1 MFIQEVGAMR
11 LVVSNRSSVPLYEQ
25 IKGQVKDAVLAGEL
39 SPDDLLPSVRQLA
52 RDLRISVITTT
63 RAYRDLEA
71 EGLVVGVQGKG
82 YYVVE
87 QDAQLLRENTLRR
100 IEDGLGRAIEAARAG
115 GVSQA
120 ELIEMLEVLYRED
133 AP

>member
-1 MFIQEVGAMR
+1 MR